1 MLLIGST
8 YMLSIP
14 LTVLTTHIFEPYER
28 QYVYILMSQSM
39 MYTASF
45 GMFWFFTSSR
55 SSYRQINL
63 DDKDLPH
70 SQ

>member
-28 QYVYILMSQSM
+28 QYVYILQSQSM
-39 MYTASF
+39 MFTASF
-45 GMFWFFTSSR
+45 GMFWFFTSRR
-55 SSYRQINL
+55 SSYKSINL
-63 DDKDLPH
+63 DDADLPH
-70 SQ
+70 A